1 MEAGFTR
8 DLRSSTALEVGGK
21 KERVL
26 ERKREEK
33 GEEEREREKKTCKQ
47 RPALLRQGALGTCS
61 PAQ

>member
-33 GEEEREREKKTCKQ
+33 GEEERERERETDVNKL
-47 RPALLRQGALGTCS
+47 ALFLLHCEKL
-61 PAQ
+61 